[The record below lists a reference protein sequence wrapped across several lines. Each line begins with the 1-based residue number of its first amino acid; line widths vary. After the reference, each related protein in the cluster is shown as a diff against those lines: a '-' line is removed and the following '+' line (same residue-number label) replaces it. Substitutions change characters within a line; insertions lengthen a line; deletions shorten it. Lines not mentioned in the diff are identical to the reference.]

1 MKGVALVR
9 LVVAVHSREVKTALF
24 LALNGFDDITIVATA
39 TSTAELTSYCRTF
52 EPDVVIFE
60 RGLPGRPTAE
70 TLTDLR
76 DSLPG
81 CRIQMIDEHGGRKKE
96 QGLPEVEV
104 FTDIDHLI
112 AAYPESGADR
122 S

>member
-1 MKGVALVR
+1 MR
-9 LVVAVHSREVKTALF
+9 LVVAVHTREVKAALF
-24 LALNGFDDITIVATA
+24 LALNGLDVVNIVATA
-39 TSTAELTSYCRTF
+39 TSTAELRSYCRTF

-76 DSLPG
+76 KSLPD
-81 CRIQMIDEHGGRKKE
+81 CRIQMIDESGGGKNE
-96 QGLPEVEV
+96 QGVPEVEV
-104 FTDIDHLI
+104 FNDLDHLI
-112 AAYPESGADR
+112 AGYPESGADR

>member
-1 MKGVALVR
+1 VR
-9 LVVAVHSREVKTALF
+9 LVVAVHRREVKGALF
-24 LALNGFDDITIVATA
+24 LALNGLDDVTIVATA

-52 EPDVVIFE
+52 EPDVVILE

-70 TLTDLR
+70 ILTDLGQ
-76 DSLPG
+76 SLPD
-81 CRIQMIDEHGGRKKE
+81 CRIQMIDESGGRKKE
-96 QGLPEVEV
+96 QGLSEVEV
-104 FTDIDHLI
+104 FTDLDGLI